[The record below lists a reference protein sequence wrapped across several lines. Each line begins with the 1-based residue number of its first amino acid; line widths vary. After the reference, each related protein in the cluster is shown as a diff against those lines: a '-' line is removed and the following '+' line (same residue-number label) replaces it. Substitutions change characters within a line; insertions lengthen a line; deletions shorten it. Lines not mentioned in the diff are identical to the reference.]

1 MDKKVN
7 FERELELLFVDHI
20 REEKRDKEFINISSQ
35 LKLYCDQEYIKQL
48 IMQRDL
54 FKLDEYIT
62 QFTSLQNEQDQMVL
76 KLIREINFFIS
87 CKQADFKAAVQS
99 MKRIQLLP
107 NSIVTKQY
115 LTRLSNLF
123 FDDDLIAKN
132 ELNYDGYDNYIITNL
147 FNCIMNEIEK
157 GSTIKEYM
165 KFPEIQKG
173 TLKKLVSNG
182 VRYDHIKICQ
192 GSVDDKIGLVSLIKP
207 EHMHLEKVS
216 TVIRKGNKFSDWKF
230 IDVQLKSNEISCL
243 YVKDTRVYIGFKTG
257 NFTCIDFES
266 GEVLFDIKENSPV
279 TLVSVLSTYIV
290 YYNGSQVKVLCIGYC
305 LSILA
310 IIPAT
315 NVKSISI
322 INGTT
327 EVAIVD
333 SKGVKV
339 YQFANKNVI
348 YENEGAIGV
357 IPSQVQGEVVVV
369 YPTLLHKL
377 KTCLGKPN
385 KVTKE
390 QQLSILVDCVI
401 DENVMISNDNRYIVI
416 PNEKIRKIY
425 SRKSSAPILAGND
438 TNVFVYSQGN
448 IQVIEIE
455 TQQIKQQISCEHIQ
469 KMSADNCLAVCTFD
483 NSTQLRV
490 FYREFNVI
498 PINWNSNTI
507 KEPVNIQFEVMCN
520 EQTPSSNCMTQVA
533 PVTPITYSKLEP
545 IKRKPDEDIPIKN
558 KIIFTEQTVK
568 PDIPSTISKCDIT
581 NFWKVKGNIKMFTIS
596 NEGKHLM
603 IQTTKDIF
611 YLFKKVDGKTYIS
624 SFPKDKK
631 VLDFSGEKQFHNV
644 RGVVTRT
651 GSYIV
656 ISLGSCCELYKCSSA
671 LRVSQFGQQ
680 NKTNDGYITCLEL
693 FPFDCNSVLIGS
705 SNGFVKVYRAN
716 RQFELI
722 SLSTC
727 LNEPIHSFVFL
738 PSTSADEDV
747 LFFVITKTGFMQL
760 VQYNKKTSPYD
771 TMKCLDV
778 SLSLKVTEVKSV
790 FIGNNGK
797 YLYVVSREMLHKIDR
812 TNMSYEKMD
821 IPNNIISAA
830 ISAKSDMFFFVTSQ
844 GLLLK
849 MSSSKWGVLESV
861 IVPEGYNLEFTYV
874 IPYEDYF
881 LVSTNKGEILKI
893 RV

>member
-1 MDKKVN
+1 
-7 FERELELLFVDHI
+7 
-20 REEKRDKEFINISSQ
+20 
-35 LKLYCDQEYIKQL
+35 
-48 IMQRDL
+48 
-54 FKLDEYIT
+54 
-62 QFTSLQNEQDQMVL
+62 MVL

-87 CKQADFKAAVQS
+87 CKQADFKAAVQC

-107 NSIVTKQY
+107 SSIVTKQY

-132 ELNYDGYDNYIITNL
+132 EINYDGYDNYVITNL
-147 FNCIMNEIEK
+147 FNCIMSEIEK

-165 KFPEIQKG
+165 NFPEIQKG

-182 VRYDHIKICQ
+182 VRYDHIKTCQ

-207 EHMHLEKVS
+207 EHTHLEKVS
-216 TVIRKGNKFSDWKF
+216 TIVRKGSKFSDWKF
-230 IDVQLKSNEISCL
+230 IDIQLHSNEISCL
-243 YVKDTRVYIGFKTG
+243 YVKDTRTYIGFKTG
-257 NFTCIDFES
+257 DFTCIDFEN
-266 GEVLFDIKENSPV
+266 GEVLFNIKENSPV
-279 TLVSVLSTYIV
+279 TLVSVLSSYVV
-290 YYNGSQVKVLCIGYC
+290 YYNGSQVKVICIGYC

-315 NVKSISI
+315 NVKSISVI
-322 INGTT
+322 SGTT
-327 EVAIVD
+327 QIAIVD

-339 YQFANKNVI
+339 YQFANKSVI

-357 IPSQVQGEVVVV
+357 IPSQVQGEVIVV

-377 KTCLGKPN
+377 KTCFGKPN

-390 QQLSILVDCVI
+390 QQLSILVDHII
-401 DENVMISNDNRYIVI
+401 DENVMVSNDNRYIVM

-425 SRKSSAPILAGND
+425 SRKSLSPILAGND
-438 TNVFVYSQGN
+438 TNVFVYLQGN
-448 IQVIEIE
+448 IQIIEIE
-455 TQQIKQQISCEHIQ
+455 TQQIKQRINCEHIQ

-483 NSTQLRV
+483 NSTQLRI

-498 PINWNSNTI
+498 PINWNSDTI
-507 KEPVNIQFEVMCN
+507 KEHVNVKFEIMYN
-520 EQTPSSNCMTQVA
+520 EQTPSSNCMNQVG
-533 PVTPITYSKLEP
+533 PVTPISYSKLEP
-545 IKRKPDEDIPIKN
+545 IKRKPDEDIPTKN
-558 KIIFTEQTVK
+558 KIIFPEQITK
-568 PDIPSTISKCDIT
+568 PDIPSNIANCDIT
-581 NFWKVKGNIKMFTIS
+581 NFWKVKGIIKMFTIS

-603 IQTTKDIF
+603 IQTIKDIF
-611 YLFKKVDGKTYIS
+611 YLFKQVDGKTYIS

-631 VLDFSGEKQFHNV
+631 VLDFSGKKSFHNV

-656 ISLGSCCELYKCSSA
+656 ISLGSYCELYKCSSA
-671 LRVSQFGQQ
+671 MKVSPFGQQ
-680 NKTNDGYITCLEL
+680 NQANNEYITCLEL
-693 FPFDCNSVLIGS
+693 FPFDCNSVLVGS
-705 SNGFVKVYRAN
+705 SNGLVKVYRAN

-738 PSTSADEDV
+738 PSNSADDDV
-747 LFFVITKTGFMQL
+747 LFFVITKTGFIQL
-760 VQYNKKTSPYD
+760 VQYNKKTTPYD
-771 TMKCLDV
+771 TMKCLDI

-797 YLYVVSREMLHKIDR
+797 YLYVVSREMFHKIDR

-821 IPNNIISAA
+821 ISNVISAA
-830 ISAKSDMFFFVTSQ
+830 ISAKSDMFLFVTSQ

-849 MSSSKWGVLESV
+849 MSSNKWGVIESV
-861 IVPEGYNLEFTYV
+861 IIPEGYTSEFTYV
-874 IPYEDYF
+874 VPYEDYF
-881 LVSTNKGEILKI
+881 LVSTSKGEILKI